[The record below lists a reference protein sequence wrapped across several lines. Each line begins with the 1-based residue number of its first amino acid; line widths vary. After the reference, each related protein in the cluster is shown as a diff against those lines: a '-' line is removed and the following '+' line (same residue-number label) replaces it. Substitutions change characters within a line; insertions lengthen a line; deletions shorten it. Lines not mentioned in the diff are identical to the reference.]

1 MSGLTSAL
9 SVMNVSQWTSASR
22 YDKTIPYRPTTTLC
36 RLKEYKIILFDHSIY
51 CPRCCNISI
60 TGYVM
65 YGFESV
71 AQWHAE
77 SNSSIA
83 VHIPRY
89 IKIIP
94 RY

>member
-1 MSGLTSAL
+1 
-9 SVMNVSQWTSASR
+9 
-22 YDKTIPYRPTTTLC
+22 
-36 RLKEYKIILFDHSIY
+36 
-51 CPRCCNISI
+51 
-60 TGYVM
+60 M

-89 IKIIP
+89 KYNYTYKGQSTKIQSKIKVMHGD
-94 RY
+94 